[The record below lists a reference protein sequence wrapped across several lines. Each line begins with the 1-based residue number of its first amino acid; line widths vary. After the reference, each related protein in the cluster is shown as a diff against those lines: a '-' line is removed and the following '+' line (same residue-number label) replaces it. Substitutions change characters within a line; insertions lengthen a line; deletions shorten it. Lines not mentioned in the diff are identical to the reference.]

1 MLGGSSL
8 SEPVDR
14 AAGGVGLRAVAAE
27 RRRGP
32 DRRRLTLR
40 SFLRG
45 GVTPRRRGGRRAGEQ
60 HLPID
65 WHEPYLLF
73 LAVTIL
79 LLSVADAFLTLT
91 LIMSGA
97 EEANPFLAF
106 VLRNHPELFAVVKM
120 ALTGAGVIVLVAV
133 ARSRLFRIMR
143 AGYVLQGLFVAYV
156 ALIAYEW
163 WLLRALL

>member
-1 MLGGSSL
+1 MTKSIDQGATRGELAS
-8 SEPVDR
+8 PCV
-14 AAGGVGLRAVAAE
+14 E
-27 RRRGP
+27 RRHGP
-32 DRRRLTLR
+32 DRRHTSLR
-40 SFLRG
+40 SFLKG
-45 GVTPRRRGGRRAGEQ
+45 GITPRRRGGRRADEQ

-73 LAVTIL
+73 LSVMVL

-97 EEANPFLAF
+97 QEANPLLAF
-106 VLRNHPELFAVVKM
+106 ILRDHPDLFAAIKM
-120 ALTGAGVIVLVAV
+120 SLTGAGVLVLVAV

-143 AGYVLQGLFVAYV
+143 VGVVLQGIFVAYV

-163 WLLRALL
+163 WLLRTYL